1 MRYINLFEDF
11 IVERKTFKSLNMRA
25 LLNFIK
31 GIKSGDLKYYFIS
44 FRSNEFVTMINP
56 NNGFNTP
63 TGTYSYPLYTYINHM
78 KEFDKYYDEHN
89 VDKFLL
95 DTFPF
100 TGFETPNFI
109 NLYKVKK
116 NILDNN
122 ILNTTMTKSQVINVW
137 NKKLKGKN
145 EIIDKYMK
153 KYLLSDDMKFI
164 AEFNQEFNKLPK
176 KFSILKSPLNVLYY
190 LLLSVFNKNGIGRFC
205 YKNGIN
211 GFIDYA
217 IPKPA
222 DIKFGFGKSILVK
235 HKKNPKQISEIAMI
249 HHSEP
254 TQAVFFGGRN
264 MYSEIES
271 YIFNK
276 REEPISL
283 DNLEIDIK
291 RDKNILIIKKYGVKS
306 IKKLKVERE
315 DGINKLNIDFNY
327 TKDFL
332 IINPEEMKGIDILSI
347 KSCNNLD
354 QLHRVLEL
362 IKPKR
367 DIQID
372 ILNYE
377 ADILTFPDNFKL
389 RKITLNFGNDLIQEN
404 IWKEFRCNSRV
415 VEIKRNNNIIL
426 KYSLHEKVYNQ
437 IIKNNIS
444 VDSVILDGYKK
455 NRNEIII

>member
-1 MRYINLFEDF
+1 
-11 IVERKTFKSLNMRA
+11 
-25 LLNFIK
+25 
-31 GIKSGDLKYYFIS
+31 
-44 FRSNEFVTMINP
+44 
-56 NNGFNTP
+56 
-63 TGTYSYPLYTYINHM
+63 
-78 KEFDKYYDEHN
+78 
-89 VDKFLL
+89 
-95 DTFPF
+95 
-100 TGFETPNFI
+100 
-109 NLYKVKK
+109 
-116 NILDNN
+116 
-122 ILNTTMTKSQVINVW
+122 
-137 NKKLKGKN
+137 
-145 EIIDKYMK
+145 
-153 KYLLSDDMKFI
+153 
-164 AEFNQEFNKLPK
+164 
-176 KFSILKSPLNVLYY
+176 
-190 LLLSVFNKNGIGRFC
+190 
-205 YKNGIN
+205 
-211 GFIDYA
+211 
-217 IPKPA
+217 
-222 DIKFGFGKSILVK
+222 
-235 HKKNPKQISEIAMI
+235 
-249 HHSEP
+249 
-254 TQAVFFGGRN
+254 